1 MTRMSGGNGHDFE
14 GSNRDECFA
23 ANVAERVLLALAGEQ
38 GPVFPKTLQRDLEL
52 SRSSVSRGLYALLII
67 GFAERG
73 SRHRQGVLWS
83 LTPAG
88 RRAING

>member
-1 MTRMSGGNGHDFE
+1 MSAD
-14 GSNRDECFA
+14 R
-23 ANVAERVLLALAGEQ
+23 ANVAERVLLALADEQ
-38 GPVFPKTLQRDLEL
+38 GPVFPRTLQRDLKL

-73 SRHRQGVLWS
+73 VRHRQGVLWS

-88 RRAING
+88 RRAIGGMVGSRQRFREAFLG